1 MRTRQRRPLSAEA
14 LAFMKERVVVLLIFG
29 LVAGA
34 CESEPVITTV
44 EWRGRPLRE
53 VHSVAQIPALVRL
66 SLGVDRPGLDGVAD
80 RGRPFNATDVV
91 DQRVPMRRFL
101 VAGQDGDTWL
111 VAIEH
116 GGRGYSVEVFLFIAQ
131 QPTPREKWVLLDRPT
146 NLAEVVRQISHG
158 KAA

>member
-1 MRTRQRRPLSAEA
+1 
-14 LAFMKERVVVLLIFG
+14 
-29 LVAGA
+29 
-34 CESEPVITTV
+34 
-44 EWRGRPLRE
+44 
-53 VHSVAQIPALVRL
+53 
-66 SLGVDRPGLDGVAD
+66 
-80 RGRPFNATDVV
+80 
-91 DQRVPMRRFL
+91 MRRFL

-116 GGRGYSVEVFLFIAQ
+116 GGRGYSVEVFLIIAQ